1 MKEEQLHREQKLI
14 INGRHIEILNFICD
28 NKGSTVQVEILSNGR
43 FFVVDVKKLLEAV
56 DEHEQP
62 KEKKQLIITECKN
75 GYQVKT
81 SSGKMFALESNG
93 KNYDITSLPIQPMT
107 GILVHGIPDKIK
119 SIVFNLQKK

>member
-1 MKEEQLHREQKLI
+1 M
-14 INGRHIEILNFICD
+14 NFICD
-28 NKGSTVQVEILSNGR
+28 NKGSTVQVEILSNGS

-56 DEHEQP
+56 EHEQP

-81 SSGKMFALESNG
+81 SSGKMFALEFNG

>member
-1 MKEEQLHREQKLI
+1 MKEQQFHREQKLI

-28 NKGSTVQVEILSNGR
+28 NKGETVQVEILSNGR
-43 FFVVDVKKLLEAV
+43 FFVVDAEKLMEAV
-56 DEHEQP
+56 EHEQP

-81 SSGKMFALESNG
+81 SSGKMFALEFNG

-119 SIVFNLQKK
+119 SIVFKLQKNV

>member
-1 MKEEQLHREQKLI
+1 MKEQQLHREQKFI

-28 NKGSTVQVEILSNGR
+28 NKGDTVQVEILSNGR
-43 FFVVDVKKLLEAV
+43 FFVVDAKKLLEAV
-56 DEHEQP
+56 EHEQP

-81 SSGKMFALESNG
+81 SSGKMFALEFNG

>member
-1 MKEEQLHREQKLI
+1 MKEQQLHREQKLI

-28 NKGSTVQVEILSNGR
+28 NKGDTVQVEILSNGR
-43 FFVVDVKKLLEAV
+43 FFVVDAKKLLEAV
-56 DEHEQP
+56 EHEQP
-62 KEKKQLIITECKN
+62 EEKKQLIITECKN

-81 SSGKMFALESNG
+81 SSGKMFALEFNG

-119 SIVFNLQKK
+119 SIVFYLQKK